1 MNSSNQLTATASATY
16 TYDNNGNTLTKTDAS
31 GTTTYTWDHE
41 NRLTSVALPGGGG
54 AVSFK
59 YDPFGRRIQKSSPA
73 GTINYVYD
81 GANIFAEYDAAGT
94 LQASYVQGAGIDQPL
109 SLTRAAAT
117 SYYHADGLGSI
128 TSLTNSVGSIVATY
142 STDTFGRPLASTG
155 TVVNPFRYTGRE
167 WDSEIGAY
175 YYRARYYD
183 AANGRFRSEDP
194 IRFNAGVNFYTYVTN
209 SPANATDPTGTSAL
223 PIPIPG
229 PIAFPAVCYSSPVA
243 YLVCLDVGLAAWDA
257 YQVYRLGVAYD
268 WWKPIDAQLNITP
281 SQGRPKAQCDKDDGG
296 DDDCAKQWQDARR
309 MCRELLSQPNPPR
322 ALTGGYADVESCA
335 RGFVSEECGG
345 NPIDYG
351 TPKPRGKSK

>member
-1 MNSSNQLTATASATY
+1 VSYTVDNVGNRSSRTALPGNTSDSFTYDAIYQLTQVVQGGNTTENYAYDNVGNRTSSHLSASYTVNSSNQLTATSSATY

-54 AVSFK
+54 TVSFK

-81 GANIFAEYDAAGT
+81 GANIVAEYDAGGT

-109 SLTRAAAT
+109 SMTRAAAT

-128 TSLTNSVGSIVATY
+128 TSLTSNVGSIVATY
-142 STDTFGRPLASTG
+142 TTDTFGRPLASTG

-194 IRFNAGVNFYTYVTN
+194 IQFNAGVNF
-209 SPANATDPTGTSAL
+209 
-223 PIPIPG
+223 
-229 PIAFPAVCYSSPVA
+229 
-243 YLVCLDVGLAAWDA
+243 
-257 YQVYRLGVAYD
+257 
-268 WWKPIDAQLNITP
+268 
-281 SQGRPKAQCDKDDGG
+281 
-296 DDDCAKQWQDARR
+296 
-309 MCRELLSQPNPPR
+309 
-322 ALTGGYADVESCA
+322 
-335 RGFVSEECGG
+335 
-345 NPIDYG
+345 
-351 TPKPRGKSK
+351 